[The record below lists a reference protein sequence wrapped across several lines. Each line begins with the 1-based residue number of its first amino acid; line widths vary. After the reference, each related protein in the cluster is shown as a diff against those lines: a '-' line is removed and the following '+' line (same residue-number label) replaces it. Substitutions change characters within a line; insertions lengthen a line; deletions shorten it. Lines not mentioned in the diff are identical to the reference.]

1 MVMDACNLGLTSD
14 TFAGVVDKGTLDAT
28 ITRGGN
34 TARRICKEAM
44 RVLKPGGVF
53 LVISN
58 APAGILLDAL
68 VDMCGREASCDT
80 PLPVPMGKST
90 HVVYAY
96 TVVKDGGGNGCAGD
110 AAMTAMAAVEDD
122 DDDEDRPSRAS
133 APTPAPARKEKERE
147 KSGDR
152 PDHIRSLILQAQEVD
167 REKAAAAVAAAR
179 VKNFEDTLKAYEDH
193 SGREAKELSGLIETK
208 QGQDAARGGPTAP
221 VPTAVVAAADPAAA
235 TVPSCKIQANRDSTD
250 SLPWGVNISQYEED
264 STFSTV
270 SIDTGAELKASHLSI
285 EFAPTRLKVVKGPPG
300 GDRPTLLD
308 LELTGRIIVADSIWS
323 IEDKTVLTLSLCK
336 RDKGKWLSAFKRD
349 EQLPK
354 VPSLSP
360 ADEDAHAHPELS
372 PTTIPP
378 AHESSPG
385 MSPSSHRSVEAPKV
399 SRAAVKLPRSLSP
412 RQALRS
418 WVVLLF
424 AMRLPIHFL
433 VEQQD
438 GIKFFQLHVSKP
450 AGREVTQASA
460 CRCGPEMIQVRFACR
475 GEGQA
480 KVTTSF
486 VQHAQL
492 GRDDF
497 APDKAAFSFTTEGE
511 MFVARI
517 PFGRYASGVSGGNA
531 GVCYGGENDGD
542 DDVLR
547 VARLRCRFCEHHFTA
562 AATEAGGKK
571 GLAMRTLPSGRWDD
585 CIEDMICFPGPT
597 AVPMLARDV
606 TFARPGFCLVGQAE
620 VLVHIDDLVD
630 GALGD
635 RRADSSAGCND
646 GLHGGDGS
654 ENERCLQC
662 ARCEFTL
669 GRVATLKDGPQRD
682 GEGNS
687 NGQGMLLLKHCI
699 LGDDASKMPCTPG
712 GFFDEKSNHGKD
724 KSLEDK
730 RSDGGGGG
738 IVVAPSNDG
747 KAVGE
752 KTKPVFAGVTSV
764 HFLMAEIEH
773 ARAVDRH
780 SRFVV
785 TVSSRVRI
793 PSSACLGLLV
803 FADHTRVSLDG
814 GCKPRRALRVAFREQ
829 TLGQAEEEDLEQEK
843 LAEAHHHDRAGDATA
858 AATATPPVSASARG
872 GDGGEELVARTPACV
887 LEVSHN
893 EYESVKQRLVEA
905 SWASSRTVDHAY
917 AKLDG
922 RGYRFSYLF

>member
-1 MVMDACNLGLTSD
+1 M
-14 TFAGVVDKGTLDAT
+14 
-28 ITRGGN
+28 
-34 TARRICKEAM
+34 
-44 RVLKPGGVF
+44 
-53 LVISN
+53 
-58 APAGILLDAL
+58 
-68 VDMCGREASCDT
+68 
-80 PLPVPMGKST
+80 
-90 HVVYAY
+90 
-96 TVVKDGGGNGCAGD
+96 
-110 AAMTAMAAVEDD
+110 
-122 DDDEDRPSRAS
+122 
-133 APTPAPARKEKERE
+133 
-147 KSGDR
+147 
-152 PDHIRSLILQAQEVD
+152 Q
-167 REKAAAAVAAAR
+167 
-179 VKNFEDTLKAYEDH
+179 
-193 SGREAKELSGLIETK
+193 
-208 QGQDAARGGPTAP
+208 
-221 VPTAVVAAADPAAA
+221 
-235 TVPSCKIQANRDSTD
+235 
-250 SLPWGVNISQYEED
+250 
-264 STFSTV
+264 
-270 SIDTGAELKASHLSI
+270 
-285 EFAPTRLKVVKGPPG
+285 
-300 GDRPTLLD
+300 
-308 LELTGRIIVADSIWS
+308 
-323 IEDKTVLTLSLCK
+323 
-336 RDKGKWLSAFKRD
+336 
-349 EQLPK
+349 
-354 VPSLSP
+354 
-360 ADEDAHAHPELS
+360 
-372 PTTIPP
+372 
-378 AHESSPG
+378 
-385 MSPSSHRSVEAPKV
+385 
-399 SRAAVKLPRSLSP
+399 
-412 RQALRS
+412 
-418 WVVLLF
+418 
-424 AMRLPIHFL
+424 HFL

-480 KVTTSF
+480 KVTVAPRGEHSSRGDGASCEKTSGTPNQTSF

-517 PFGRYASGVSGGNA
+517 PFGRYASGVSGSSSSSSNFGGSGLATVIGEGGNA

-630 GALGD
+630 GALVEVNAQEVRGGKEVREGMHTAEGD

-858 AATATPPVSASARG
+858 AATATPPVSASVANGQRNNSAVFEARG

-905 SWASSRTVDHAY
+905 SWASSRTVDRAY